1 MDSDDEENIPR
12 FMRSTKSKR
21 EKVENKD
28 NDPLKYE
35 QTMRSKSPVKD
46 MFNRKTIYKINDDE
60 LPNGKF
66 NVHVPKNKTFAQ
78 QSKFLDN
85 DITEETPD
93 ENELN

>member
-1 MDSDDEENIPR
+1 M
-12 FMRSTKSKR
+12 
-21 EKVENKD
+21 
-28 NDPLKYE
+28 KYE